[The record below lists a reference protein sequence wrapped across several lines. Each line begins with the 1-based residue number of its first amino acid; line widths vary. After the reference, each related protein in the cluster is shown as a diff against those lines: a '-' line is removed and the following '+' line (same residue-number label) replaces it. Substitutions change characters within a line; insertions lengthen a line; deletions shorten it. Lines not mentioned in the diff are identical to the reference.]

1 MLACGCRVPRLARKD
16 TLRRRLARPYFS
28 HGTLLG
34 AMTLNELHKEYL
46 AALKDYTKQQSE
58 TRKLSDG
65 KDQLGFSTQ
74 LNAEDA
80 ALERYTNARNAYF
93 AALQS

>member
-1 MLACGCRVPRLARKD
+1 MA
-16 TLRRRLARPYFS
+16 FE
-28 HGTLLG
+28 
-34 AMTLNELHKEYL
+34 ELHKNYL
-46 AALKDYTKQQSE
+46 AALKDYAHQQSE
-58 TRKLSDG
+58 TRKISDG
-65 KDQLGFSTQ
+65 KDQQVFATQ

>member
-1 MLACGCRVPRLARKD
+1 LARKD
-16 TLRRRLARPYFS
+16 ARQRRLARPYFL

-34 AMTLNELHKEYL
+34 AMTLNELYKEYL

>member
-1 MLACGCRVPRLARKD
+1 MAFEK
-16 TLRRRLARPYFS
+16 
-28 HGTLLG
+28 
-34 AMTLNELHKEYL
+34 LHKDYL
-46 AALKDYTKQQSE
+46 AALKDYTHQQSE
-58 TRKLSDG
+58 TRKISDG
-65 KDQLGFSTQ
+65 KDQQVFATQ